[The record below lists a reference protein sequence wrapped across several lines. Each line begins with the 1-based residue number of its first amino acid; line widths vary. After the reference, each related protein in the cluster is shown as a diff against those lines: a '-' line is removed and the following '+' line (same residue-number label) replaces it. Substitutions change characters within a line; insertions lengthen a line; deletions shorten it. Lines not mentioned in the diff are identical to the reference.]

1 MSPNRRPSRSISDVT
16 KFDCQCG
23 HDDCEIILSRKV
35 KALARRKE
43 SLLPSLQEDGLTRK
57 SISKSPLPA
66 LFRKLSLVPDN
77 EVNQAKQYGKVKKI
91 FFSPHPDDVAYS
103 CFGLASGKELKSTFS
118 GSSRQS
124 SNSSNTYSSAGSFA
138 TDSTLD
144 SNDIEQSTLFSALD
158 EKTAPIQ
165 ASPPFNPDTWIV
177 TIFSKS
183 RCANGSIG
191 QSLGHCVNATTIRR
205 QREDEEFAQSI
216 GAKLISLGLRDTS
229 ARDEGSRHPELL
241 ANTRNSLSSLTV
253 NHPKFEMMR
262 ERVRPFVEWAIECKA
277 DIHIPVAVGCHIDHW
292 MVRVA
297 ILSIL
302 YQIEQQKRWVEWS
315 GTHFERT
322 IDRNEADAEV
332 QKQDLLRRF
341 SISHRPQPAQLTR
354 FGSQLIFYEDLPYA
368 FLGTDD
374 LVQRTVTQFL
384 PSQVRTALIPM
395 TEADWKRK
403 KAAVEGYA
411 SQMKPTLLS
420 MLHDHAMLLAKRASA
435 LDPSWENE
443 RSSEWT
449 KAERCWIL
457 DDVCG
462 LTGTLLT
469 SVASKTV
476 EEETHSKPIHN
487 DYQSANKVVDQ
498 SPIAKIKFLSP
509 FDTTAAAH
517 STKSRRNDLHILSPS
532 SRTIGLDQISDDSG
546 SFSLSPTQNIIRPI
560 KALQRVATCPAPES
574 FPISNYRR

>member
-1 MSPNRRPSRSISDVT
+1 MAPNRRPSRSISDVT

-23 HDDCEIILSRKV
+23 HYDCEVILDRKA
-35 KALARRKE
+35 KAIARRKE
-43 SLLPSLQEDGLTRK
+43 SLLLPLQEEGQTRK
-57 SISKSPLPA
+57 SSSKSPLPA
-66 LFRKLSLVPDN
+66 LFRKLSLVPDD
-77 EVNQAKQYGKVKKI
+77 EINQAKQYGKVKKI

-103 CFGLASGKELKSTFS
+103 CFGLASGKELKPALSPA
-118 GSSRQS
+118 SSRQS
-124 SNSSNTYSSAGSFA
+124 SNSSNAFSSAGSFVSN
-138 TDSTLD
+138 STLE
-144 SNDIEQSTLFSALD
+144 SNENEDIELSTLFSSLGAN
-158 EKTAPIQ
+158 TAPVEDLP
-165 ASPPFNPDTWIV
+165 SNSDTWIV

-183 RCANGSIG
+183 RCANGVIG

-253 NHPKFEMMR
+253 NHPKFEIMR
-262 ERVRPFVEWAIECKA
+262 ERVRPYVEWAIECKA

-302 YQIEQQKRWVEWS
+302 YQIEQEKRWLEWS
-315 GTHFERT
+315 GTHSERT
-322 IDRNEADAEV
+322 IDRNEADTQV

-341 SISHRPQPAQLTR
+341 SVSHRPQTAQFCG

-368 FLGTDD
+368 FIGTDD
-374 LVQRTVTQFL
+374 LVEKTVTQFL

-395 TEADWKRK
+395 TEADWTRK

-420 MLHDHAMLLAKRASA
+420 MLHDHAMLLAKRSSV
-435 LDPSWENE
+435 LDPSWDN
-443 RSSEWT
+443 RNTSEWT

-476 EEETHSKPIHN
+476 EEETHSKQIKSESR
-487 DYQSANKVVDQ
+487 SANKVEN

-509 FDTTAAAH
+509 FDIP
-517 STKSRRNDLHILSPS
+517 STKKSKNSDFHILSPS
-532 SRTIGLDQISDDSG
+532 SRTLGLSDQISDSSG
-546 SFSLSPTQNIIRPI
+546 SLSLSPTQNIIRPI
-560 KALQRVATCPAPES
+560 KAFQRVATCPSPES
-574 FPISNYRR
+574 FPISNLN

>member
-1 MSPNRRPSRSISDVT
+1 MVSNRRPSRSISDVT

-23 HDDCEIILSRKV
+23 HEDCEVILQRKAT
-35 KALARRKE
+35 ALARRKE
-43 SLLPSLQEDGLTRK
+43 SLLPSLKEEGQTQK
-57 SISKSPLPA
+57 STSKSPLPA
-66 LFRKLSLVPDN
+66 LFRKLSLTPDDGS
-77 EVNQAKQYGKVKKI
+77 NQAAKRYGKVKKI

-103 CFGLASGKELKSTFS
+103 CFGLASGKGLNSKFS
-118 GSSRQS
+118 PASSRQS
-124 SNSSNTYSSAGSFA
+124 SNSSSNAYSSVGSFA
-138 TDSTLD
+138 TDSTIDTNGDL
-144 SNDIEQSTLFSALD
+144 EHSTLFSSLND
-158 EKTAPIQ
+158 TGSSLEQT
-165 ASPPFNPDTWIV
+165 SDTWLV

-183 RCANGSIG
+183 RCANGPIG
-191 QSLGHCVNATTIRR
+191 QSLRHCVNATTTLR
-205 QREDEEFAQSI
+205 QREDEEFAKSI

-253 NHPKFEMMR
+253 NHPKFEIMK

-302 YQIEQQKRWVEWS
+302 YQIEQQKRWMEWS
-315 GTHFERT
+315 STHSERT
-322 IDRNEADAEV
+322 IHRDEANAEV

-341 SISHRPQPAQLTR
+341 SVSHRMQSMHLSG

-374 LVQRTVTQFL
+374 LIERTVTQFL

-395 TEADWKRK
+395 TESDWLRK

-411 SQMKPTLLS
+411 SQMKPTLLN
-420 MLHDHAMLLAKRASA
+420 MLNDHAMLLAKRASA
-435 LDPSWENE
+435 LDPTWDNE
-443 RSSEWT
+443 STSEWT
-449 KAERCWIL
+449 KAERCWVL

-469 SVASKTV
+469 SVPTKTV
-476 EEETHSKPIHN
+476 EEQTTKTIRINEQEAEGTTAK
-487 DYQSANKVVDQ
+487 
-498 SPIAKIKFLSP
+498 SPVSKIKFLSP
-509 FDTTAAAH
+509 FDINPIV
-517 STKSRRNDLHILSPS
+517 RRKNSDLHILSPS
-532 SRTIGLDQISDDSG
+532 SRTLGLDQFSDDSADL
-546 SFSLSPTQNIIRPI
+546 SLSPTTQNIVIKPI
-560 KALQRVATCPAPES
+560 KGFQRVTNRPPPDS
-574 FPISNYRR
+574 FPISQQGC